1 VNGIGA
7 VPSAGR
13 RWKQIKKLHISVEAW
28 DFYGSSPGLD
38 HLKVID
44 DYIRTFSPTLEKFAF
59 TWVGRKGP
67 CPIALCAD
75 PLFSPPRSSR
85 KLFAEVTS
93 PMSPLP
99 SLPSRAPMHFP
110 KLRYLQIRNATMNAP
125 QLKQLISSHS
135 KTVKEFDFE
144 NVVLLNNGDWEDALA
159 PLDHDDSWSRSS
171 LTAASECSFATM
183 SSAESLPSPSAA
195 VAAASRELLDV
206 DLGGFGFSDEDREVI
221 EGLSEDIMAAREA
234 SMSFTTK
241 LKKKR
246 RRRRRHHR
254 DDEEAPAPL
263 PSPASSLRRK
273 PSKPQSK
280 SSFEILRPST
290 PTPLPSIT
298 PPLTPEHQPML
309 LQPTVYKAASQHGTS
324 SSTLVD
330 MPNVLRNFQ
339 QEETHR
345 LMAEDPAA
353 RTSALQKAKEAVLSR
368 LGREFSTTGKKHKV
382 TAEAVAA
389 CRLMTSREFLGGG
402 MGGGYCAADIVL
414 EDRRGLQ
421 TGSVMVPLMYARA

>member
-1 VNGIGA
+1 
-7 VPSAGR
+7 
-13 RWKQIKKLHISVEAW
+13 
-28 DFYGSSPGLD
+28 
-38 HLKVID
+38 
-44 DYIRTFSPTLEKFAF
+44 
-59 TWVGRKGP
+59 
-67 CPIALCAD
+67 
-75 PLFSPPRSSR
+75 
-85 KLFAEVTS
+85 
-93 PMSPLP
+93 MSPLP

-125 QLKQLISSHS
+125 QLKELISSHS

-221 EGLSEDIMAAREA
+221 EGLSEDVMAAREA

-254 DDEEAPAPL
+254 DEEETAASL
-263 PSPASSLRRK
+263 PSPASSHRRK
-273 PSKPQSK
+273 PSKPQCK
-280 SSFEILRPST
+280 SSFEMLRPST
-290 PTPLPSIT
+290 PTPRPSIIT
-298 PPLTPEHQPML
+298 PPLTPDHHPIL
-309 LQPTVYKAASQHGTS
+309 LQPTVYKAASQHAPS
-324 SSTLVD
+324 ASTLVE
-330 MPNVLRNFQ
+330 MPNVQRNLQ

-353 RTSALQKAKEAVLSR
+353 RTSALQKAKEAVLSK